1 MRHAGAEMLAVL
13 GASCRSIQVGC
24 YDLAMPD
31 ITYAGGHERFRR
43 LAALAQTVGFEI
55 VPHNPADP
63 IFCRWRC
70 NSAKG
75 SVSSA

>member
-31 ITYAGGHERFRR
+31 ITYAGGHEKFRR
-43 LAALAQTVGFEI
+43 LACLEQNAGIDIAQTTQNGPDLLPLVVQFG
-55 VPHNPADP
+55 
-63 IFCRWRC
+63 
-70 NSAKG
+70 
-75 SVSSA
+75 